1 MPFSKLKRTK
11 EQTKSLSI
19 KLRWQRR
26 AREGSSSL
34 AATRPFVLA
43 FAGGNMAAA
52 CMSGALKQTLWGR
65 RAATAAAASVPRVP
79 TRLLSTSTWRLA
91 QDQAQDTQLIAVDD
105 NLDITTL
112 TGVPEEHIKTR
123 KVRIFVPA
131 RNNMQ
136 SGVNNTK
143 KWKMEFDT
151 RERWENPLMGWA
163 STADPLSNMVLTF
176 STKEDAAAFAE
187 KNGWSYDI
195 EERKVPKPKSKSY
208 GANFSWNKRT
218 RVSTK

>member
-1 MPFSKLKRTK
+1 
-11 EQTKSLSI
+11 
-19 KLRWQRR
+19 
-26 AREGSSSL
+26 
-34 AATRPFVLA
+34 
-43 FAGGNMAAA
+43 MAAVS
-52 CMSGALKQTLWGR
+52 MSVALRQALWR
-65 RAATAAAASVPRVP
+65 RVVAVAALSVSRVP
-79 TRLLSTSTWRLA
+79 TRDGCLPMLPRLVLNPGLKQSACLGSPKSLSTSTWRLA
-91 QDQAQDTQLIAVDD
+91 QDQTQDTQLITVDEK
-105 NLDITTL
+105 LDITTL

-176 STKEDAAAFAE
+176 RTKEDAVSFAE
-187 KNGWSYDI
+187 KNGWSYDV

>member
-1 MPFSKLKRTK
+1 M
-11 EQTKSLSI
+11 
-19 KLRWQRR
+19 
-26 AREGSSSL
+26 
-34 AATRPFVLA
+34 
-43 FAGGNMAAA
+43 
-52 CMSGALKQTLWGR
+52 
-65 RAATAAAASVPRVP
+65 AAAASMSTAALR
-79 TRLLSTSTWRLA
+79 RLAWGPAARPARRSLTTSTWLLA
-91 QDQAQDTQLIAVDD
+91 EDQVGDTQLITVDEK
-105 NLDITTL
+105 LDITSL

-123 KVRIFVPA
+123 KVQIFVPA

-163 STADPLSNMVLTF
+163 STADPLSNMTLF
-176 STKEDAAAFAE
+176 FRTKEEAVDFAE
-187 KNGWSYDI
+187 KNGWSYDVQ
-195 EERKVPKPKSKSY
+195 ERRIPKPKSKSY

>member
-1 MPFSKLKRTK
+1 RS
-11 EQTKSLSI
+11 
-19 KLRWQRR
+19 
-26 AREGSSSL
+26 
-34 AATRPFVLA
+34 
-43 FAGGNMAAA
+43 
-52 CMSGALKQTLWGR
+52 
-65 RAATAAAASVPRVP
+65 
-79 TRLLSTSTWRLA
+79 LSTSTWRLA
-91 QDQAQDTQLIAVDD
+91 QDQTRDSQLITVDEK
-105 NLDITTL
+105 LDITTL

-176 STKEDAAAFAE
+176 STKEDAVAFAE
-187 KNGWSYDI
+187 KNGLVLSVPHSGTVTSQPYYFSLVNRTHSMTYMQSCTIAAAAAEAAFTGWSYDV
-195 EERKVPKPKSKSY
+195 EEKKVPKPKSKSY